1 MRSLSDI
8 KRYKFLGKWIT
19 KSTWDLRDT
28 YKCVGESDKYVYV
41 WYSGVCCMDMD
52 DLMVGEINHRDDLDY
67 HSYDDIRCFSE
78 TRYATLSMD
87 DKIKWIK

>member
-1 MRSLSDI
+1 
-8 KRYKFLGKWIT
+8 
-19 KSTWDLRDT
+19 
-28 YKCVGESDKYVYV
+28 
-41 WYSGVCCMDMD
+41 MDMD